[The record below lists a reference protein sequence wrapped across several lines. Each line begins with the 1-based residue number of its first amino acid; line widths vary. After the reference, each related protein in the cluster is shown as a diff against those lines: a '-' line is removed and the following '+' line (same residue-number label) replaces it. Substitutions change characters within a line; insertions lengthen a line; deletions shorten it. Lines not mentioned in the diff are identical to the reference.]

1 MNRDLTAASTQND
14 SDVNR
19 DLTVGSPLVNISNN
33 KIVNITSFAAGKAKQ
48 LMQDRNLNDAALR
61 IFVTPGGCAGYE
73 YGMSIAETVEVSDKL
88 IESEGLKIVVDNAAV
103 PLING
108 MEIDYVDD
116 IMKSGFTI
124 NNPNATASC
133 KCGTSFQTAGDSGS
147 PSSC

>member
-1 MNRDLTAASTQND
+1 MNRDLTASSNNTG
-14 SDVNR
+14 SDHR
-19 DLTVGSPLVNISNN
+19 ELTMTSPLVNAT
-33 KIVNITSFAAGKAKQ
+33 KEIVNISPFAAEKAKE
-48 LMQDRNLNDAALR
+48 LMKDRNLENAALR

-73 YGMSIAETVEVSDKL
+73 YGMAIAETVEVSDKL
-88 IESEGLKIVVDNAAV
+88 IENDGLKIVVDNAAV

-133 KCGTSFQTAGDSGS
+133 KCGTSFQTADGSGQAR
-147 PSSC
+147 SC